1 MNTFN
6 GSSAGTDSIPLGSN
20 EQNKKI
26 KHNNNQ
32 NQSIKTPESKFYELI
47 QWLQQWGYKVEDKTK
62 QNTVKEI
69 KLKAQITPIVQ
80 YSIGTSTP
88 LFLELQEGLGDG
100 FFIRTTFELDKN
112 IELHLKNQNREREIE
127 LTYLQIEQL
136 ILPLRVFIIKDHP
149 RIYIYKVIFIEGL
162 TKQVFF
168 DYINDTINAMSLII
182 SKWDE
187 KYYEIRPKINHEESS
202 QKNPK

>member
-6 GSSAGTDSIPLGSN
+6 GSSSGTDYLPQGSN
-20 EQNKKI
+20 EQNNKI
-26 KHNNNQ
+26 KNNNNH
-32 NQSIKTPESKFYELI
+32 NQSIKTLESKFYELI

-62 QNTVKEI
+62 ENTVKEI

-80 YSIGTSTP
+80 YSIGISTP
-88 LFLELQEGLGDG
+88 LFLELQEGFGDG

-112 IELHLKNQNREREIE
+112 IELHLKNQKREREIE

-149 RIYIYKVIFIEGL
+149 RMYIYKVIFIEGL

-168 DYINDTINAMSLII
+168 DYINDIINAMSLII
-182 SKWDE
+182 GKWDE
-187 KYYEIRPKINHEESS
+187 KYYERRPTINEDSS
-202 QKNPK
+202 QKNIK